1 METSTDQKSEGA
13 AETRRRTA
21 LPRRLGLISA
31 MAVLVGSTIGTGIFR
46 SPAGIATKVP
56 DEGLYLLLW
65 VLGGFFSLCGALTL
79 AELAGALPHTGGVF
93 VFLREGFGR
102 LPAFLFGWSELV
114 IIRASALGAI
124 STVFAEYA
132 LRLLG
137 SNDAQAVHYVA
148 AAAIL
153 VTATFNIIG
162 VKLGS
167 VVQNLTTGTKYAALV
182 VLVLAA
188 FLIGGRNDAPANA
201 PAALSADQIATD
213 GAALSK
219 NDVVGLLGGGVPASR
234 VREVIE
240 ARGVSFRP
248 SPEIL
253 NQINAVGGDGSLE
266 EAISRTA
273 PSLIALF
280 GLAFI
285 SLLWVYDGW
294 ADVTF
299 MSGEVKRPE
308 RFLPLA
314 LICGTLAV
322 VTIYM
327 LANFAYLHLL
337 TIGQIADS
345 RLVAADAAFRIV
357 GDTGVNL
364 ISIAV
369 MISAFGTLN
378 GSMMTGPRIFFAMAD
393 EGLFFKNIASVHP
406 RFKTPYIAISLAATI
421 AIVFVLVRTFEQLA
435 DTFVLAIWPFYAGGV
450 AAVYAL
456 RRKRPDL
463 PRAYRTPG
471 YPVTPALFILAVLL
485 LVGNAIWSDL
495 RYYAARFAGGPNPH
509 EWSGALMVFTIVL
522 AGIPAY
528 FIWKRMNPD
537 R

>member
-1 METSTDQKSEGA
+1 M
-13 AETRRRTA
+13 
-21 LPRRLGLISA
+21 ISA
-31 MAVLVGSTIGTGIFR
+31 VAVLVGSSIGTGIFR

-65 VLGGFFSLCGALTL
+65 VLGGFFTLCGALTL

-102 LPAFLFGWSELV
+102 LPAFLFGWSELI

-124 STVFAEYA
+124 STVFAEYF

-137 SNDAQAVHYVA
+137 KSDPQAVHYVA
-148 AAAIL
+148 AGAIL
-153 VTATFNIIG
+153 LTATFNILG
-162 VKLGS
+162 VNLGAT
-167 VVQNLTTGTKYAALV
+167 VQNLTTGAKYAALV
-182 VLVLAA
+182 LLVLAA
-188 FLIGGRNDAPANA
+188 FLVGARREAPAPA
-201 PAALSADQIATD
+201 PVIASSADGVTTA
-213 GAALSK
+213 GPALAK
-219 NDVVGLLGGGVPASR
+219 KDVVALLRAGVPASR
-234 VREVIE
+234 IRELVE
-240 ARGVSFRP
+240 TRGVNFRAT
-248 SPEIL
+248 PEVADQL
-253 NQINAVGGDGSLE
+253 AAVGGDGLLLDS
-266 EAISRTA
+266 ITRTA

-314 LICGTLAV
+314 LISGTLAV
-322 VTIYM
+322 VAIYM

-337 TIGQIADS
+337 TINQIADS
-345 RLVAADAAFRIV
+345 KLVAADAAFRIV
-357 GDTGVNL
+357 GDVGVNL

-369 MISAFGTLN
+369 MVSAFGTLN

-393 EGLFFKNIASVHP
+393 EGLFFKKIASVHP
-406 RFKTPYIAISLAATI
+406 RFKTPYVAISLAATL
-421 AIVFVLVRTFEQLA
+421 AVVFVLVRTFEQLA
-435 DTFVLAIWPFYAGGV
+435 DTFVLGIWPFYAGGV

-463 PRAYRTPG
+463 PRSYRTLG

-485 LVGNAIWSDL
+485 LVGNALWSDL

-528 FIWKRMNPD
+528 FIWKRMNPS